1 MRSNAGSH
9 EAERFGWIHHSTI
22 QEAACLTFVRGT
34 DIDPVAEAFGAV
46 SDYARELDFDEFCEE
61 SFAHH
66 EQYSMIG
73 IQVLG
78 EWSLVVEDNGW
89 QGTRD
94 EVLRR
99 VSAGTEAVSAFW
111 NVDRLTRFSYAV
123 DGELWTAF
131 EAPLPEY
138 RVGSRPDALEGVRA
152 GMSWSDAERE
162 SGTVPLMLALAARV
176 TGQTLTPSRFEG
188 DFVTF
193 PVAAWPDDLRDVPD
207 ALDRLDGRY
216 PRELIE
222 ALRVADDAARRRA
235 AVAVARRA
243 VQSAECLDHPV
254 ISAVLASAADG
265 GRMDRAAIS
274 EAVREWTWLL
284 HLHRATSKVRN
295 QVRAAEVLR
304 QATHDDP
311 LVAVFTTL
319 SAAGHV
325 RGLETGELAAVVA
338 RALADRLD

>member
-1 MRSNAGSH
+1 
-9 EAERFGWIHHSTI
+9 
-22 QEAACLTFVRGT
+22 
-34 DIDPVAEAFGAV
+34 
-46 SDYARELDFDEFCEE
+46 
-61 SFAHH
+61 
-66 EQYSMIG
+66 
-73 IQVLG
+73 
-78 EWSLVVEDNGW
+78 
-89 QGTRD
+89 
-94 EVLRR
+94 
-99 VSAGTEAVSAFW
+99 
-111 NVDRLTRFSYAV
+111 
-123 DGELWTAF
+123 
-131 EAPLPEY
+131 
-138 RVGSRPDALEGVRA
+138 
-152 GMSWSDAERE
+152 MSWSEAERE
-162 SGTVPLMLALAARV
+162 SGTVPLMLALAARI

-207 ALDRLDGRY
+207 ALDRLDGRF

-222 ALRVADDAARRRA
+222 ALRVADDVARRRA

-265 GRMDRAAIS
+265 GTMDRAAIS

-319 SAAGHV
+319 SAASHV
-325 RGLETGELAAVVA
+325 RGLENGELASVVA
-338 RALADRLD
+338 RALVDRLD